1 MGMSSRPKWADK
13 PTKDN
18 KKHEATW
25 AKARAGRAQPS
36 SGRFWHA
43 KFDVKDEE
51 LLTDNKETERLS
63 YSIRV
68 ADWELLQRA
77 ASKEGLAPCL
87 QITFHRTQGNPI
99 HLVVLPADMIT
110 TKNLART

>member
-1 MGMSSRPKWADK
+1 MSTPRWANK

-18 KKHEATW
+18 KKHEKEW

-43 KFDVKDEE
+43 KMDVKDDE

-63 YSIRV
+63 FSIKL
-68 ADWELLQRA
+68 ADWKLLQRA
-77 ASKEGLAPCL
+77 AQREGLQPCF
-87 QITFHRTQGNPI
+87 QITFIQSDGGKIN
-99 HLVVLPADMIT
+99 LVVLPAEMIVR
-110 TKNLART
+110 KKSGRRV